1 MRRILIFLKLD
12 LKILDKVTFIFFI
25 IFISSCQSLK
35 VDHVSNIIE
44 TPKSVKNSEVDLPY
58 IQDYEPLA
66 LNVSPVITLP
76 PNEQKQDKP
85 IFPLLAFED
94 LEKPWFSLETIETT
108 NNEYS
113 LPLLLPLKSIEK
125 NIIAIPIV
133 TKPAVVKPVVTEKPV
148 VIGKPVVI
156 NPVVVNKPI
165 VIESKDSESTDD
177 NVFILNDMK
186 VFYGKSFTIEMDQS
200 GWLYED
206 EIKNLQFKN
215 KFYTNNKV
223 LFEFFAMMPGDYDIE
238 FSKYTDSGTSYSR
251 VNVNVVDDVFSEEVI
266 EDGEPLTIVPEDIK
280 KSISE
285 KSRLESQL
293 KNIDTVSN
301 PDEVYFKL
309 GQIYFDEGLL
319 KKSKEYFEFVYDNY
333 PLSIYYEEAKDK
345 MDYIINNFL
354 KRR

>member
-12 LKILDKVTFIFFI
+12 LKILDKVIFIFFI
-25 IFISSCQSLK
+25 VLFSSCQTLK
-35 VDHVSNIIE
+35 VNKVSNIIE
-44 TPKSVKNSEVDLPY
+44 TPISVENSEVDLPY
-58 IQDYEPLA
+58 IQDYKPLD
-66 LNVSPVITLP
+66 LDVSPVMTLP
-76 PNEQKQDKP
+76 PNDLKKDSP
-85 IFPLLAFED
+85 FFPLLAFED
-94 LEKPWFSLETIETT
+94 LKTPWFSLETNEIT
-108 NNEYS
+108 NSEYS
-113 LPLLLPLKSIEK
+113 LPILLPLEK
-125 NIIAIPIV
+125 TDENIIIPPIV
-133 TKPAVVKPVVTEKPV
+133 TKQVAVKPVVTEKPV

-156 NPVVVNKPI
+156 NPIVVHKPI
-165 VIESKDSESTDD
+165 VIESKETESTDS
-177 NVFILNDMK
+177 NVFILNDMN

-200 GWLYED
+200 GWLYEG

-251 VNVNVVDDVFSEEVI
+251 VNVHVVDDIFSEDVT

-293 KNIDTVSN
+293 KNIDSVNN
-301 PDEVYFKL
+301 PDEIYFKL